1 MRYLWFLI
9 IILISWFNCF
19 LYSRIFFLDEVE
31 VEDED
36 WLDGFFDRI
45 CYWIQCGTQGLIVII
60 CNKYNYGI
68 LMIVCYSI
76 VLWGSAFIFDW
87 LFRRSKQNKK

>member
-9 IILISWFNCF
+9 IIFISWFNGF

-31 VEDED
+31 HKNHD
-36 WLDGFFDRI
+36 WLDSIFDDI
-45 CYWIQCGTQGLIVII
+45 CYVIHFGTQGLIVII